1 MTERVQTSRKTLSEP
16 DIRTIVED
24 AANRAAEQAVRRTLL
39 TLGISTAEPLEHQKD
54 MQHLREWRLA
64 VSAAKRQG
72 MFTIIAV
79 LVSGTLGAIW
89 WMLKSPTH

>member
-1 MTERVQTSRKTLSEP
+1 MTEAE
-16 DIRTIVED
+16 IRAIVED
-24 AANRAAEQAVRRTLL
+24 AATKAANKAAEQTAEEAVKRTLL

-72 MFTIIAV
+72 MFTVIAV

-89 WMLKSPTH
+89 WMVKAPAAP